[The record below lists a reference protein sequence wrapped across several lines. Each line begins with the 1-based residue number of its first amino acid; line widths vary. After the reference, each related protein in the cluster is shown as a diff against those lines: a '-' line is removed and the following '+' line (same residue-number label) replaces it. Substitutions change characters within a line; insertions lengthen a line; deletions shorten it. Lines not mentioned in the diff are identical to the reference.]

1 MQRVKV
7 NSSLYFAVNN
17 ITLKMYA
24 IAQWNTKEV
33 IVFKKVGIEA
43 LFKYGSPTLSTGDKH
58 DRTVTCSDKTFDSK
72 LSGKLSAQYV
82 SVNWFL
88 LLRLAVFA
96 MRVFVFWHKE
106 IASVSTG
113 MTGMT
118 SKR

>member
-7 NSSLYFAVNN
+7 NNSLYFAVNN
-17 ITLKMYA
+17 ITLKMCA

-43 LFKYGSPTLSTGDKH
+43 IFKYGSPTLSTGDKH

-72 LSGKLSAQYV
+72 LSAQYV

-88 LLRLAVFA
+88 LLQFAVFA